1 MASNAQMTDVTIPMI
16 EEHVETGLSDLLGS
30 YRSTY
35 IPGGER
41 EDMLS
46 DRFTLL
52 PSRSLPEFDHEYAK
66 AYEAQDHYN
75 KDRHIYAMVCDNML
89 PYNLR
94 ATNELVGYS
103 NPTLVSVLG
112 AGTVKCSNLN
122 ESRQVIFFERPQGN
136 KLSDFIR
143 NQGRMHEHKVID
155 TILQPACKALNALH
169 EKGIPHGN
177 IHPGAFFLTDST
189 VLGEGLTMPAG
200 SQSHYLY
207 KPVERLICDPLGH
220 GDASEKTDIYALTV
234 LAFELMYG
242 LEKKKAIPR
251 DDFIR
256 IALKMGTYHAFT
268 NGRDFSDAFQDL
280 FRGVLNDSVA
290 DRWGIEQFTQW
301 IGGKRFNVI
310 APSPPKE
317 AVRPL
322 VFANEPF
329 FSRRLLANSFHRY
342 WREARKEVQAIKLDR
357 WCETSLHRPELAEN
371 IERALRGGSDR
382 NATDWQ
388 LNEMMT
394 KIISLLDPVG
404 PIRTLTMSIRPDGI
418 GITLADMMRH
428 KGSELTTLLGIIESN
443 ISTFWLE
450 QDESHKSPDMSVVMW
465 KLQRARHYMKHKAFG
480 FGLERILYELNTSL
494 PCQSPILMPYHVTT
508 AADALKTL
516 DALAPTLA
524 PDTAFTDRHL
534 AAFIAAK
541 IDMGKEIK
549 LNDLTNVPALAT
561 NQELIV
567 LRILAKAQQK
577 QNKLVLVG
585 LSTWAAMR
593 IEKMI
598 DEIHNRIIRKRLKLQ
613 LKKLASSGSL
623 VEVLG
628 SIINRDMVTRDLD
641 GFSEALALHSLGQE
655 KILRLENEDVVS
667 FKARDMGGRIATNI
681 CYTAMVITGYIK
693 LADMLGL

>member
-1 MASNAQMTDVTIPMI
+1 
-16 EEHVETGLSDLLGS
+16 
-30 YRSTY
+30 
-35 IPGGER
+35 
-41 EDMLS
+41 
-46 DRFTLL
+46 
-52 PSRSLPEFDHEYAK
+52 
-66 AYEAQDHYN
+66 
-75 KDRHIYAMVCDNML
+75 
-89 PYNLR
+89 
-94 ATNELVGYS
+94 
-103 NPTLVSVLG
+103 
-112 AGTVKCSNLN
+112 
-122 ESRQVIFFERPQGN
+122 
-136 KLSDFIR
+136 
-143 NQGRMHEHKVID
+143 
-155 TILQPACKALNALH
+155 
-169 EKGIPHGN
+169 
-177 IHPGAFFLTDST
+177 
-189 VLGEGLTMPAG
+189 
-200 SQSHYLY
+200 
-207 KPVERLICDPLGH
+207 
-220 GDASEKTDIYALTV
+220 
-234 LAFELMYG
+234 
-242 LEKKKAIPR
+242 
-251 DDFIR
+251 
-256 IALKMGTYHAFT
+256 
-268 NGRDFSDAFQDL
+268 
-280 FRGVLNDSVA
+280 
-290 DRWGIEQFTQW
+290 
-301 IGGKRFNVI
+301 
-310 APSPPKE
+310 
-317 AVRPL
+317 
-322 VFANEPF
+322 
-329 FSRRLLANSFHRY
+329 
-342 WREARKEVQAIKLDR
+342 
-357 WCETSLHRPELAEN
+357 
-371 IERALRGGSDR
+371 
-382 NATDWQ
+382 
-388 LNEMMT
+388 
-394 KIISLLDPVG
+394 
-404 PIRTLTMSIRPDGI
+404 
-418 GITLADMMRH
+418 
-428 KGSELTTLLGIIESN
+428 
-443 ISTFWLE
+443 
-450 QDESHKSPDMSVVMW
+450 MW
-465 KLQRARHYMKHKAFG
+465 KLQRARQYMKNKAFG